1 MHSEILPNL
10 FIGDAS
16 AAMAPDVHKF
26 QVIVNVSREV
36 PFSKLL
42 EPDVET
48 ERFDVLDENDA
59 SEQDT
64 MTKILPK
71 AVEIIKRARQQ
82 NKAVL
87 VHCLEGKMR
96 SATVVTAYI
105 MQEVVPTG
113 HARTCKLSLSDAK
126 DFVRAKHRPAFD
138 FGCYSHFEEALQN
151 WQSAVVQQ

>member
-1 MHSEILPNL
+1 MYSEILQNL

-48 ERFDVLDENDA
+48 VRFDVLDEGDA

-71 AVEIIKRARQQ
+71 AVDLIDQALKQD
-82 NKAVL
+82 KAVL

-96 SATVVTAYI
+96 SATIVTAYI
-105 MQEVVPTG
+105 MR
-113 HARTCKLSLSDAK
+113 ASALKLTDAK
-126 DFVRAKHRPAFD
+126 GFVRAKHRPAFD
-138 FGCYSHFEEALQN
+138 FGCYSHFDEALHN
-151 WQSAVVQQ
+151 WQSAVRPT